1 MATQKSPEQ
10 LLAEIESLR
19 AQLGIANAEKTAAQE
34 MAAAMAEATAFGGNA
49 EERAT
54 GKTINMNV
62 CLNPWVTKEK
72 EQKFK
77 DVEMPTYY
85 YTIDLPAG
93 AGLYLLTNNMQF
105 FHGETY
111 EVEGAVLAD
120 LKSRVARCW
129 DHERAIHSENENA
142 YRKPQAVHLKS
153 AAAIQR
159 GY

>member
-1 MATQKSPEQ
+1 MATQKTPEQ

-19 AQLGIANAEKTAAQE
+19 AQLDVANTEKTEAQA

-54 GKTINMNV
+54 GKTIKMNV

-72 EQKFK
+72 DQKFK
-77 DVEMPTYY
+77 DVEVPTYY

-129 DHERAIHSENENA
+129 DHEKSIHGDNENA
-142 YRKPQAVHLKS
+142 YRKPTQQHFKS